1 MAFRYQLQKVLDLIE
16 RKEKE
21 VDAKVM
27 AAAAR
32 RDIEQ
37 GKLDEIDIRRNAAQK
52 GLSAQMS
59 AGATPDVAASNDY
72 IQLLGQ
78 KLDTQK
84 RALATA
90 EQELKAIQEVQTQV
104 RRERSKLEKHREMK
118 LVEYQAVVKKKEAQR
133 IDEMA
138 GTIFMKRRK
147 ALEEENA
154 DLAERLEK
162 LEKLKLL
169 REMRDKREKES
180 RW

>member
-1 MAFRYQLQKVLDLIE
+1 MAFKYQLQRVLDLIE

-27 AAAAR
+27 AAASR
-32 RDIEQ
+32 RDVEQ
-37 GKLDEIDIRRNAAQK
+37 GKLDEIDLRRHAAQK

-72 IQLLGQ
+72 IQMLGQ
-78 KLDTQK
+78 KLDSQK
-84 RALATA
+84 KALANA
-90 EQELKAIQEVQTQV
+90 QQELEAIQEVQNHV

-118 LVEYQAVVKKKEAQR
+118 LTDYQAVVKKKEAQR

-138 GTIFMKRRK
+138 GNIFMKRRK
-147 ALEEENA
+147 GLEEENA
-154 DLAERLEK
+154 ELADRLEK
-162 LEKLKLL
+162 LDKLKLL
-169 REMRDKREKES
+169 REMREKREKET

>member
-1 MAFRYQLQKVLDLIE
+1 MPFRYQLQKVLDLIE

-27 AAAAR
+27 AAAAK

-37 GKLDEIDIRRNAAQK
+37 GKLDEIDVRRNAAQK
-52 GLSAQMS
+52 GLSAQMA

-72 IQLLGQ
+72 IQMLGQ
-78 KLDTQK
+78 KLDAQK

-90 EQELKAIQEVQTQV
+90 EQELKAVQEVQTQV
-104 RRERSKLEKHREMK
+104 RRERSKLEKHKEMK
-118 LVEYQAVVKKKEAQR
+118 LVEYQAVMKKKEAQR

-138 GTIFMKRRK
+138 GTIFMKRRN

-154 DLAERLEK
+154 ELADRLEK

-169 REMRDKREKES
+169 REMRAKREKES